1 MNTNNSISN
10 TLTRLL
16 EINTNALR
24 TFERINEAVTT
35 TEKNIP
41 LEILTEDGTKT
52 VTVPSF
58 GYMNAELARLGNN
71 LKAMSGLGQGST
83 KIKLPDGSYQKIVT
97 TSLKAPASDIT
108 SVIRPTVFT
117 TKSNYFFEDF
127 LNPLLKTSIEVGGQ
141 IPNDTE
147 RILVKRIIFDS
158 TNELTVDYFNK
169 FALR

>member
-58 GYMNAELARLGNN
+58 G
-71 LKAMSGLGQGST
+71 
-83 KIKLPDGSYQKIVT
+83 
-97 TSLKAPASDIT
+97 
-108 SVIRPTVFT
+108 
-117 TKSNYFFEDF
+117 
-127 LNPLLKTSIEVGGQ
+127 
-141 IPNDTE
+141 
-147 RILVKRIIFDS
+147 
-158 TNELTVDYFNK
+158 
-169 FALR
+169 

>member
-71 LKAMSGLGQGST
+71 LKAMTGLGQGST
-83 KIKLPDGSYQKIVT
+83 KIKLPDGSYQKIIT
-97 TSLKAPASDIT
+97 TSLKAPASDIKN
-108 SVIRPTVFT
+108 VIRPTTFT

-127 LNPLLKTSIEVGGQ
+127 LNPLLKTSISVGGQ

-147 RILVKRIIFDS
+147 RVLVKRIIFDS
-158 TNELTVDYFNK
+158 TNELTVNYFNNN
-169 FALR
+169 F